1 MNKNKQIKN
10 LLLYLG
16 LPILV
21 ILLLLFFLRGGTS
34 NTMTYSDVLYLFEE
48 QKVEEFSVDAG
59 TGVLTMKLEE
69 GAKFQALRISK

>member
-1 MNKNKQIKN
+1 MILNKNKQIKN

-48 QKVEEFSVDAG
+48 QKVEEFSVDSG
-59 TGVLTMKLEE
+59 TGVLTMKL
-69 GAKFQALRISK
+69 